1 MTELCLLWLPEFS
14 PEESRPSLLLQNP
27 RTPEGFLKGSLK
39 GPRTCLSRRTL
50 QNAFKNP
57 SKTFQE
63 GVEIDDALG
72 FQALKNQFQGPGV
85 L

>member
-1 MTELCLLWLPEFS
+1 M
-14 PEESRPSLLLQNP
+14 
-27 RTPEGFLKGSLK
+27 
-39 GPRTCLSRRTL
+39 GPRTCQPKDPSKSL

-63 GVEIDDALG
+63 GVEIDDVLCLFPG
-72 FQALKNQFQGPGV
+72 LKNQFQGPAV